1 MEYTNMATI
10 SPGEITAGAVGVA
23 IGAGVGAI
31 AGYAVGK
38 RKTKRR
44 KKRSSVSRRKRIS
57 KNKRKYRRYSPHTAG
72 KRRDTSRR
80 RIRYTKNGQPYI
92 LVKGGKA
99 RFISKR
105 SAKSSHRR
113 KGGKY

>member
-1 MEYTNMATI
+1 MASIGT
-10 SPGEITAGAVGVA
+10 GEITAGAIGVA
-23 IGAGVGAI
+23 IGAGVGGL
-31 AGYAVGK
+31 AGYALGK
-38 RKTKRR
+38 RKTRKR
-44 KKRSSVSRRKRIS
+44 KKRKSNNRTKRNR
-57 KNKRKYRRYSPHTAG
+57 KNKRKNGRYSPHTAG
-72 KRRDTSRR
+72 AGRDRSRR